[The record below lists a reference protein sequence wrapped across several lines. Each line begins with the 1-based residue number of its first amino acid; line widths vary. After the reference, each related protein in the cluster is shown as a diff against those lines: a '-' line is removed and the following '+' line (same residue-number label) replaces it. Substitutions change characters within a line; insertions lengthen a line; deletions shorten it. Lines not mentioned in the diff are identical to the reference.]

1 MPQEY
6 SIVVAPCKVRS
17 FLAFVM
23 LLALNKFQVAKPPKR
38 STRTT
43 NFSSREF
50 IVQFPSRHP
59 MYPQCQSGPQVGNK
73 ANKLCVSFLFWRW
86 LFTAFFCFYFLY
98 IFAGG
103 WKRGWATTN
112 WQRLWFAICRF
123 MRFSCGSR
131 KAGKFGQ
138 KLGSPSPEAAAL
150 LASGIYIIR
159 EWLCVVCASVCVCVR
174 AATSVSGLAD
184 SQFRRVDLLRLQF
197 SPGSPST
204 WHSQMPVPRF
214 HFVWHLVP
222 GECVCCVHRQ
232 KYYAPLRSM
241 KIKISLSYSFL
252 ILKSFNVIV
261 ILRV

>member
-38 STRTT
+38 ATRTT

-138 KLGSPSPEAAAL
+138 KLGSPPEAAAL

-159 EWLCVVCASVCVCVR
+159 EWLCVVCASVCVCVC
-174 AATSVSGLAD
+174 V
-184 SQFRRVDLLRLQF
+184 RRLPF
-197 SPGSPST
+197 PASPIPNSA
-204 WHSQMPVPRF
+204 V
-214 HFVWHLVP
+214 LI
-222 GECVCCVHRQ
+222 CC
-232 KYYAPLRSM
+232 AF
-241 KIKISLSYSFL
+241 SFL
-252 ILKSFNVIV
+252 RAPHQPDTHRCPFPGFILFGI
-261 ILRV
+261 

>member
-59 MYPQCQSGPQVGNK
+59 MYPQCQSGPPVGNK

-86 LFTAFFCFYFLY
+86 LFTALFSFYFL
-98 IFAGG
+98 FF

-159 EWLCVVCASVCVCVR
+159 EWGCVVCASVCVCVCACGDFR
-174 AATSVSGLAD
+174 FRPRRFPIPPCWFVAPSVFSGLPINLTLTDAR
-184 SQFRRVDLLRLQF
+184 SPVSFCLAFSARRVCMLCTQ
-197 SPGSPST
+197 T
-204 WHSQMPVPRF
+204 
-214 HFVWHLVP
+214 
-222 GECVCCVHRQ
+222 E
-232 KYYAPLRSM
+232 
-241 KIKISLSYSFL
+241 
-252 ILKSFNVIV
+252 ILCTFKVDEN
-261 ILRV
+261 